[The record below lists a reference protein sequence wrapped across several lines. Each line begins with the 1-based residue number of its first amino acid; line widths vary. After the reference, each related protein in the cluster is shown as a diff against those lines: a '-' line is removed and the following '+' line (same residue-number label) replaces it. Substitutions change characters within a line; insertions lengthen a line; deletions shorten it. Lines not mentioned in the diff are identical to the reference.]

1 MPALPSTLLFNA
13 APLLAQ
19 ITWTIR
25 IMAIVFVFVSVFMM
39 LVILIQKPKGGG
51 LSGAFGGAG
60 GSDTSFVGAKVGDFL
75 TILTVGCF
83 LAFLLLAMGLTWAIN
98 PTENSA
104 AAAEAAAEAAAQTSG
119 AGAGAAMTAEVE
131 EIEAEAE
138 AELEA
143 EVGTSSDSAAAA
155 AAADG
160 DATAPAA
167 APLPP
172 APANTDPAVPQIP
185 AE

>member
-1 MPALPSTLLFNA
+1 MPALPPTLPDL

-25 IMAIVFVFVSVFMM
+25 IMAIAFVVISVFMM

-83 LAFLLLAMGLTWAIN
+83 LAFLLLGMGLTWAIN

-104 AAAEAAAEAAAQTSG
+104 AAAQNATAG
-119 AGAGAAMTAEVE
+119 AGAG
-131 EIEAEAE
+131 
-138 AELEA
+138 
-143 EVGTSSDSAAAA
+143 VGA
-155 AAADG
+155 G
-160 DATAPAA
+160 ATAPPTTGNGAGSAAVEAGPASPDEAA
-167 APLPP
+167 APVAAPAGAPTPP
-172 APANTDPAVPQIP
+172 APDDAAPLTPDATDATGTP

>member
-1 MPALPSTLLFNA
+1 MPALPPTLDFPPLL
-13 APLLAQ
+13 APLMAQ
-19 ITWTIR
+19 ITWSIR
-25 IMAIVFVFVSVFMM
+25 IMAIAFVVISVFMM

-83 LAFLLLAMGLTWAIN
+83 LAFLLLGMGLTWAIN

-104 AAAEAAAEAAAQTSG
+104 AAAQSAAAG
-119 AGAGAAMTAEVE
+119 AGAGAGATTGAAGAPVDGAATTGEDAPSPTD
-131 EIEAEAE
+131 EAP
-138 AELEA
+138 
-143 EVGTSSDSAAAA
+143 TPD
-155 AAADG
+155 
-160 DATAPAA
+160 A
-167 APLPP
+167 APL
-172 APANTDPAVPQIP
+172 APDASNATDATGTP